1 MDTIRSWQLL
11 AISSIICSPW
21 REEKDITGP
30 GVMTLPINGYGKASF
45 KLYIVHD
52 QELIFLQKN
61 GVAFRV
67 QAAYLPKWQFGE

>member
-1 MDTIRSWQLL
+1 
-11 AISSIICSPW
+11 
-21 REEKDITGP
+21 
-30 GVMTLPINGYGKASF
+30 MTLPINGYGKASF